1 VGVAYIAALESLCS
15 GKMAIKSKALAR
27 PTLAPEKFHLN
38 THALF
43 QYSIFRSSHPCCSVS
58 ECDICWLQKLRDRRY
73 MTGALPGALEAFLGL
88 RGIRTLPVRMQRHEQ
103 NAGVIA
109 KRLED
114 HAAVEKVLY
123 PGQFQRFWD

>member
-1 VGVAYIAALESLCS
+1 
-15 GKMAIKSKALAR
+15 M
-27 PTLAPEKFHLN
+27 
-38 THALF
+38 
-43 QYSIFRSSHPCCSVS
+43 S